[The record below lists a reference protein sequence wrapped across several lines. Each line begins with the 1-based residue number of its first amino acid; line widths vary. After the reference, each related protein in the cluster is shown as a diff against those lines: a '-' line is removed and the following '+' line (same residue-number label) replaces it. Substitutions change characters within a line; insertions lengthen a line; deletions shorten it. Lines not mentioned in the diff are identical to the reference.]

1 MREAF
6 RFSHSTFAT
15 ITYPYKSI
23 FFRNTKRTKRN
34 RLALHIHTL
43 ILKKDLSTLVTPI
56 LQNAAR
62 KGMVKAPMKC
72 IKSIQPP
79 YLYAY
84 GETSLRLWK
93 NEAGI
98 ITKTLPAPNVA
109 DSLRFKRLFIKG
121 MPFLYSFAPHAPRL

>member
-43 ILKKDLSTLVTPI
+43 ILKKDLSTLITPI

-62 KGMVKAPMKC
+62 KGMVSPHEVYKIHSAP
-72 IKSIQPP
+72 
-79 YLYAY
+79 L
-84 GETSLRLWK
+84 SLRLWRNKFTLMEERGRHHHK
-93 NEAGI
+93 NSTSSQCCRQPSVQE
-98 ITKTLPAPNVA
+98 TL
-109 DSLRFKRLFIKG
+109 
-121 MPFLYSFAPHAPRL
+121 H